1 MKIKKSKL
9 DYIYNT
15 LDYIDKFLKV
25 SLDFI
30 DEDQIEYTRDMIFKI
45 EKSLKYL
52 DSVNKGGIDY
62 GI

>member
-15 LDYIDKFLKV
+15 LDYIDDFLKV
-25 SLDFI
+25 SLGFI

-52 DSVNKGGIDY
+52 DSVNKEE
-62 GI
+62 

>member
-15 LDYIDKFLKV
+15 LDYIDGFLKV

-30 DEDQIEYTRDMIFKI
+30 DEDQIEYTRDMISKI

-52 DSVNKGGIDY
+52 DSVNRGNRLWY
-62 GI
+62 

>member
-52 DSVNKGGIDY
+52 DSVNKGE
-62 GI
+62 

>member
-15 LDYIDKFLKV
+15 LDYIDGFLKV

-30 DEDQIEYTRDMIFKI
+30 DEDQIEYTRDMISKI

-52 DSVNKGGIDY
+52 DSVNKGE
-62 GI
+62 

>member
-15 LDYIDKFLKV
+15 LDYIDDFLKV

-45 EKSLKYL
+45 EKIFK
-52 DSVNKGGIDY
+52 IFR
-62 GI
+62 

>member
-15 LDYIDKFLKV
+15 LDYIDDFLKV

-52 DSVNKGGIDY
+52 DSVNKGE
-62 GI
+62 